1 MSPAG
6 RGRKL
11 KKSGKD
17 DMPPDRQEQDD
28 LDALGERI
36 RRSKDRHRRAGAGRA
51 RHASPL
57 GVAFRIMTE
66 LVVAVMAAVLAG
78 WGLDSY
84 FGTWPWMLLLLTP
97 LGMAAG
103 VLNVLRAAKALD
115 DADFGAVPPASGE
128 KNATAGQDD
137 ENGR

>member
-1 MSPAG
+1 MSPH
-6 RGRKL
+6 
-11 KKSGKD
+11 
-17 DMPPDRQEQDD
+17 DRQEQDD
-28 LDALGERI
+28 LDALGEKI
-36 RRSKDRHRRAGAGRA
+36 RRSKDRHGRERMDGA

-84 FGTWPWMLLLLTP
+84 FGTWPWMLLVFTP

-115 DADFGAVPPASGE
+115 DADFGQTASGDSARR
-128 KNATAGQDD
+128 KNNDAWTKDD
-137 ENGR
+137 EKDR